1 MRGTY
6 FYTLSEKLQSLKFNI
21 WIKLNPSFDLWI
33 YILRKEIVENTS
45 WNTRNTEVRETK
57 YTQKKVSIIFCFD
70 GMPAGKKP
78 VFPFFE
84 TEKKFSI

>member
-1 MRGTY
+1 MRKHG
-6 FYTLSEKLQSLKFNI
+6 SL
-21 WIKLNPSFDLWI
+21 LI

-45 WNTRNTEVRETK
+45 WNTRNTEVKEIK
-57 YTQKKVSIIFCFD
+57 CTQKKVSIMSCFD
-70 GMPAGKKP
+70 GIPAGKKP